1 MDNKVEV
8 RARFAG
14 CNIKDKKTVLQFE
27 LDPEYKS
34 ALPQLAMMTG
44 NNLNLD
50 LTSDQTI
57 LFVDTDTGEVLDGQ
71 EQAFDE
77 YEEQETVYSYDSDE
91 HMDVPP
97 VDDEVLDGQED
108 QSEECSEAFMLPPV
122 SLPYECEDTDNEA
135 A

>member
-34 ALPQLAMMTG
+34 ALPQLVMMTG
-44 NNLNLD
+44 NNLNLE

-71 EQAFDE
+71 E
-77 YEEQETVYSYDSDE
+77 
-91 HMDVPP
+91 
-97 VDDEVLDGQED
+97 D
-108 QSEECSEAFMLPPV
+108 QSEECSEAFMLQPV
-122 SLPYECEDTDNEA
+122 SLPYECEDTDNEEA
-135 A
+135 

>member
-14 CNIKDKKTVLQFE
+14 CNIKDKKAVLQFE

>member
-14 CNIKDKKTVLQFE
+14 YNIKDKKTVLQFE

-77 YEEQETVYSYDSDE
+77 YEEQETVYSYGSDE
-91 HMDVPP
+91 SMDRSP

-108 QSEECSEAFMLPPV
+108 QSEECGEAFMLPPV